1 VREDRENS
9 KTVRTPT
16 CQMPVTRIGLRC
28 RLGGIRVEGPR
39 LRKAI
44 STKIDHG
51 LIVVG
56 REAVPWRWTSTT
68 PLAILEQRLPEI
80 SFFDQTT
87 PSIPFLTI

>member
-1 VREDRENS
+1 
-9 KTVRTPT
+9 
-16 CQMPVTRIGLRC
+16 
-28 RLGGIRVEGPR
+28 

-87 PSIPFLTI
+87 LSIPFLTI

>member
-1 VREDRENS
+1 
-9 KTVRTPT
+9 
-16 CQMPVTRIGLRC
+16 
-28 RLGGIRVEGPR
+28 

-44 STKIDHG
+44 STKIDYG

-56 REAVPWRWTSTT
+56 REAVPWRWTLTT

-87 PSIPFLTI
+87 LSIPFLTI